1 MLTDDRLFRRS
12 DLDFPTTR
20 VMQKRLVAAGR
31 VEGEGPLD
39 PALPLHRTSFDV
51 PVPDVW
57 PRRPTQTGKLPPP
70 EGPSIRLARPTG
82 ALAGRSARTRTGR
95 SIRRWCEVCH

>member
-1 MLTDDRLFRRS
+1 MLTEDRPFRRS
-12 DLDFPTTR
+12 DPDFPTTR

-51 PVPDVW
+51 PVPDV
-57 PRRPTQTGKLPPP
+57 
-70 EGPSIRLARPTG
+70 
-82 ALAGRSARTRTGR
+82 
-95 SIRRWCEVCH
+95 